1 MAATKVQCGI
11 TNRRINR
18 EPLDA
23 ESVMYSIDDLNN
35 ATQMVDNVHTV
46 SGAVYAGMITSV
58 INDKD
63 DDNNGPWYISYA
75 VSNNQVSYI
84 KDRIL
89 TKTESYNAIKHI
101 AFSWGHL
108 E

>member
-1 MAATKVQCGI
+1 MAATKVQCGV
-11 TNRRINR
+11 TNQRINR

-23 ESVMYSIDDLNN
+23 ESVMYSMEQLNK
-35 ATQMVDNVHTV
+35 ATQMKDKVHTV
-46 SGAVYAGMITSV
+46 SGVVYAGMITSI

-63 DDNNGPWYISYA
+63 ESNNGPWYISYNI
-75 VSNNQVSYI
+75 SNNQVSYL

-89 TKTESYNAIKHI
+89 TKSESYNAIESAI
-101 AFSWGHL
+101 SWGHL